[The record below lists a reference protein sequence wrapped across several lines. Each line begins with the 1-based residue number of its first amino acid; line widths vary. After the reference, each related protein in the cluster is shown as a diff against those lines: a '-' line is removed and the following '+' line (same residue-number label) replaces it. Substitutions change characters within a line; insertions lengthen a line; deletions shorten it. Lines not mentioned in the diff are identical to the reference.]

1 MMDKNKYCVIMA
13 GGVGSRF
20 WPVSRNSKPKQFLD
34 ILGVGSTFI
43 QQTFNRFAKIIPI
56 ENILV
61 VTAEMYY
68 DLVKEQLPQML
79 DENILLEPHK
89 RNTAPCIA
97 YATYKLLKKN
107 PNAEVVV
114 APSDHLILDEDLFLS
129 TVNQALDYVAQNN
142 ELVTIGIKPTR
153 PETGYG
159 YIQANRMEYKA
170 VGDMVA
176 YKVKTFTEK
185 PNLELAKVLVASGE
199 FCWNSGIFVWN
210 VQTIA
215 QELERYIPDI
225 ANLFKDGMPFYFT
238 PDEKNYIKEVYEG
251 CNGISID
258 YAVMEKTEKSWVVAA
273 KFGWSD
279 LGTWDSL
286 YDRNS
291 KDENGNMV
299 DVQKSMLSDV
309 SNSLIVS
316 TQKDKLI
323 VVKGLENYMVV
334 STNDVLLVC
343 PRDAVE
349 FKNVITDL
357 AVNELSDYQ

>member
-43 QQTFNRFAKIIPI
+43 QQTFNRFAKIVPV
-56 ENILV
+56 ENIMV
-61 VTAEMYY
+61 VTAENYY
-68 DLVKEQLPQML
+68 DLIKEQLPQML

-107 PNAEVVV
+107 PDASVVV
-114 APSDHLILDEDLFLS
+114 APSDHLILDEQIFLS
-129 TVNQALDYVAQNN
+129 TIDNALDYAKCNN
-142 ELVTIGIKPTR
+142 DLVTIGIKPTR

-159 YIQANRMEYKA
+159 YIQANKLESKQ
-170 VGDMVA
+170 VGDMIA
-176 YKVKTFTEK
+176 HKVKTFTEK
-185 PNLELAKVLVASGE
+185 PNLELAKILVESGE

-210 VQTIA
+210 VKTIA
-215 QELERYIPDI
+215 QELEKYIPDI
-225 ANLFKDGMPFYFT
+225 ANQFKDGTPFYYT
-238 PDEKNYIKEVYEG
+238 PDENNFIKGIYEG

-258 YAVMEKTEKSWVVAA
+258 YAVMEKTERSWVVSAS
-273 KFGWSD
+273 FGWSD

-286 YDRNS
+286 YDRNE
-291 KDENGNMV
+291 KDEQGNMV
-299 DVQKSMLSDV
+299 DVEKSMLPKTRNCIVV
-309 SNSLIVS
+309 S
-316 TQKDKLI
+316 KEKGKLV

-334 STNDVLLVC
+334 STDDVLLVC
-343 PRDAVE
+343 PRNSVE

-357 AVNELSDYQ
+357 AINELSEYQ